1 MKRIIII
8 LCLIV
13 MPIGVCRSDGWFYA
27 APAAGGGSGTWV
39 YSNSHTPTSGDST
52 ATITNTVHVGDYVVA
67 PAGATKITKLRW
79 AVSDGASARNVRIC
93 VYPQYSGNSIG
104 GGTGS
109 TPGTSSGFMFVDTG
123 TLDISIVAETT
134 YVILAS
140 VSDDLDGYY
149 NAVDGLYS
157 LDAYSGSACVDSIT
171 PLEDA
176 GYGHCVGALF
186 E

>member
-1 MKRIIII
+1 MIRIIII
-8 LCLIV
+8 VYLILL
-13 MPIGVCRSDGWFYA
+13 PSVCHADEWFYA
-27 APAAGGGSGTWV
+27 AAAAGGSGTWV

-79 AVSDGASARNVRIC
+79 AVSDGAAARNVRIC
-93 VYPQYSGNSIG
+93 VYPSTGGDSIG
-104 GGTGS
+104 GGTSS
-109 TPGTSSGFMFVDTG
+109 TPGASGGFTLIETG

-149 NAVDGLYS
+149 SAVNGLYS
-157 LDAYSGSACVDSIT
+157 INAYSGSACVDSIT
-171 PLEDA
+171 PLEDE
-176 GYGHCVGALF
+176 GYGHCVGAYF

>member
-27 APAAGGGSGTWV
+27 APAAGGSGTWV

-52 ATITNTVHVGDYVVA
+52 ATITNTVHVGGYITA
-67 PAGATKITKLRW
+67 PAGTTKITKLRW
-79 AVSDGASARNVRIC
+79 AVVDGASARNVRIC
-93 VYPQYSGNSIG
+93 VYPYDGGDAIG

-109 TPGTSSGFMFVDTG
+109 TPGSSGGFLLVDTG
-123 TLDISIVAETT
+123 TLNISISEETT

-149 NAVDGLYS
+149 SAVNGRYS
-157 LDAYSGSACVDSIT
+157 INSYSGSACVDDVT
-171 PLEDA
+171 PLEDT
-176 GYGHCVGALF
+176 GYGHCVGAYF